1 MEEKVRLQFFLWRF
15 QNQIPSRPD
24 IIVHH
29 PIPSI
34 FLWAFYLFFVET
46 FGNWEGGKWIHFL
59 TNLCTSLWN
68 LPIKLDKVYNINI
81 PSPLLSEWL
90 YLREVFQ
97 KTKWKSLMAFAFALM
112 AREIPPP
119 IKNFQIF
126 FWNTALKWHSAF
138 WLPIW
143 LCFDRLRWFFSAVFF
158 FNFYRI

>member
-81 PSPLLSEWL
+81 PSPLLSEWF

-97 KTKWKSLMAFAFALM
+97 KTKWKSLMEFSMKAGGVS
-112 AREIPPP
+112 IS
-119 IKNFQIF
+119 IKLFLSVLSISEDAEWYCNRRPR
-126 FWNTALKWHSAF
+126 LK
-138 WLPIW
+138 
-143 LCFDRLRWFFSAVFF
+143 SAV
-158 FNFYRI
+158 R